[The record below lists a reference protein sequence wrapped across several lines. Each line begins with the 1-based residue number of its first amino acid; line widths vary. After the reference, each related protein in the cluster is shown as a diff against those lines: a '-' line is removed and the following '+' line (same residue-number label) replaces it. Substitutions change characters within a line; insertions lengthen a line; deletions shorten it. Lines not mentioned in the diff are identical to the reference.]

1 MEMQQVRYF
10 ITLAKTLNFTR
21 AAEECNVSQPSLTRA
36 IRLLE
41 AELGGELLRRER
53 RQSHLTD
60 LGQRMLPLMQQC
72 YEAAAGGEEPRHGD
86 EEEPDRPGVDRR
98 LADDQHFVI
107 HGAIERAVARLSR
120 ACSSRSSAA
129 AETRSDAS

>member
-72 YEAAAGGEEPRHGD
+72 YGAAAT
-86 EEEPDRPGVDRR
+86 
-98 LADDQHFVI
+98 
-107 HGAIERAVARLSR
+107 
-120 ACSSRSSAA
+120 CS
-129 AETRSDAS
+129 